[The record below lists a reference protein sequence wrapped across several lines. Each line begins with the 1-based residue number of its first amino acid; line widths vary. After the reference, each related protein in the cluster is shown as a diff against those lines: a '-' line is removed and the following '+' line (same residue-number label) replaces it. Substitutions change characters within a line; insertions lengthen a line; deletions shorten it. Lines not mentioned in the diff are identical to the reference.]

1 MAPTLKRALPAAV
14 VLAGLAVGLVSAPD
28 RARALSIELKDV
40 AADRVDRQRSFA
52 EGALPLP
59 GTPNVAILADRLKE
73 KGVSLNAPMLIRIF
87 KTESEMEIWKEKDGA
102 FVLFA
107 SYPICH
113 WSGSLGPK
121 LRQGDKQAPEGFYT
135 VGKKQLRHVGRWP
148 RSLHLNFPNVYDQAE
163 ARTGSD
169 ILIHGGCTSVGC
181 FAMTNPV
188 SDEIHRL
195 TTAAIDAGQEHVPI
209 HVFPFRMTD
218 ENMTAHPSPAWGQFW
233 SNLKQGYDIFEKTK
247 RAPRV
252 SACGGRYVFAEAPG
266 IAETGTL
273 DACDTT
279 IATIQDQKDWL
290 NGLSAQAPI
299 SQPVRTAAAD
309 IAPMHLGAASVTDAT
324 AEATGTGT
332 NEDATQDANAT
343 RTQQAALQ
351 PPATAHTAA
360 PEKPVVRCRYA
371 LRACRKTATLAAIQ
385 AARRAIMFS
394 SGLRRVVPAA
404 RMAEQVRK
412 SGARSGE

>member
-1 MAPTLKRALPAAV
+1 MAATSIRVLPAAV
-14 VLAGLAVGLVSAPD
+14 ALAGLAVGLISAPD

-52 EGALPLP
+52 DGALPLP
-59 GTPNVAILADRLKE
+59 GTPNVAVLADRLKE
-73 KGVSLNAPMLIRIF
+73 KGVTLSAPMLIRIF

-218 ENMTAHPSPAWGQFW
+218 DNLTSHPSPAWGSFW
-233 SNLKQGYDIFEKTK
+233 ANLKEGYDFFEKTK

-252 SACGGRYVFAEAPG
+252 SACAGRYTFSDAPG
-266 IAETGTL
+266 LANSGTL

-299 SQPVRTAAAD
+299 SQPVRTAAAE
-309 IAPMHLGAASVTDAT
+309 IEPMHLGAGSVTDAT
-324 AEATGTGT
+324 PGAVSAGAAGVPRPAQAGERQAMLSETETV
-332 NEDATQDANAT
+332 
-343 RTQQAALQ
+343 QAAK
-351 PPATAHTAA
+351 PETPA
-360 PEKPVVRCRYA
+360 VRCRYA
-371 LRACRKTATLAAIQ
+371 LRSCRKTASLAAIQ
-385 AARRAIMFS
+385 AARRAIQFS
-394 SGLRRVVPAA
+394 SGLRQHMSAA
-404 RMAEQVRK
+404 RMAGQASK
-412 SGARSGE
+412 SNDPAR